1 MCVYRD
7 NTNRN
12 RIDWP
17 RQLKGALLLL
27 VRKRPDSVFQ
37 DVRFA
42 IRGVLRQP
50 GFTSA
55 VVALLAVAIFLAA
68 LGLYGVLAYS
78 VSRRNFEIGVRIALG
93 AAPRD
98 VFVLVLKRGLI
109 LVAAG
114 IALGLVGAFWASR
127 LLQQILFDIA
137 PTGAATFVTV
147 SLVFALVGL
156 IACLIPARKALRVNP
171 VNALAV
177 Q

>member
-1 MCVYRD
+1 M
-7 NTNRN
+7 
-12 RIDWP
+12 
-17 RQLKGALLLL
+17 
-27 VRKRPDSVFQ
+27 
-37 DVRFA
+37 
-42 IRGVLRQP
+42 
-50 GFTSA
+50 
-55 VVALLAVAIFLAA
+55 
-68 LGLYGVLAYS
+68 LAYS

-98 VFVLVLKRGLI
+98 VFMLVLKRGLV

-114 IALGLVGAFWASR
+114 LALGLVGAFWASR

-137 PTGAATFVTV
+137 PTDAATFVMV